1 MAEELS
7 EDILDFIEEIKI
19 TTRKEKS
26 YLNSIDWSILDTLS
40 EREEEYGLQN
50 LLVHRALSNAD
61 TLFKLAKADIRNVKV
76 KSMLEELLSLFK
88 IHDKRSNNYL
98 KTQDWTSV
106 IEGVDGKKLD
116 KKREIEFQ
124 SAIQKNSVDFR
135 SKSRKININEE
146 GQTIDIPI
154 FSNIPIPLLMIDQI
168 QERYPEVKD
177 MLEEKRRKF
186 YEAVP
191 KKTATKKKK

>member
-7 EDILDFIEEIKI
+7 EDILDFIDEIKI

-26 YLNSIDWSILDTLS
+26 YLNSIDWSVLDTLS
-40 EREEEYGLQN
+40 EREEEYDLQN
-50 LLVHRALSNAD
+50 LLVNRALSNAE
-61 TLFKLAKADIRNVKV
+61 TLFKLAKADIRNAKVKV
-76 KSMLEELLSLFK
+76 MLEELLSLFK
-88 IHDKRSNNYL
+88 IHDKRSNTYL
-98 KTQDWTSV
+98 KTQDWTAV
-106 IEGVDGKKLD
+106 IEGVDGVKINKK
-116 KKREIEFQ
+116 KEIEFQ

-168 QERYPEVKD
+168 QERYPEVKE
-177 MLEEKRRKF
+177 MLDEKRKRF
-186 YEAVP
+186 YGVVS
-191 KKTATKKKK
+191 KKETPKKKK

>member
-7 EDILDFIEEIKI
+7 EDILDFIDEIKI

-26 YLNSIDWSILDTLS
+26 YLNSIDWSVLDTLS
-40 EREEEYGLQN
+40 EREEEYDLQN
-50 LLVHRALSNAD
+50 LLVNRALSNAE
-61 TLFKLAKADIRNVKV
+61 TLFKLAKADIRNAKVKV
-76 KSMLEELLSLFK
+76 MLEELLSLFK
-88 IHDKRSNNYL
+88 IHDKRSNTYL
-98 KTQDWTSV
+98 KTQDWTAV
-106 IEGVDGKKLD
+106 IEGVDGVKINKK
-116 KKREIEFQ
+116 KEIEFQ

-168 QERYPEVKD
+168 QERYPEVKE
-177 MLEEKRRKF
+177 MLEEKRKKF
-186 YEAVP
+186 YGVVS
-191 KKTATKKKK
+191 KKETPKKKK